1 MEDYLAHWGVKGMR
15 WGVRR
20 YQNKDGTL
28 TPAGQKRY
36 NKEMAKLKAEE
47 KVLKNKQKTQA
58 KINKLEEKR
67 RSINEQKRNIGKKTG
82 LNKSSDSED
91 QQAGKKKSIK
101 DMTDDELNTAV
112 RRAEL
117 EKRYRDLN
125 PKKVSAGKKF
135 VKDVI
140 APAATQVA
148 KNLATDYLT
157 KQGKKYLG
165 LSDDSDD
172 SLKALQK
179 EVNKMNLEKQYKDLK
194 DTYGNDLRKE
204 VQKLTLEKQKA
215 SLEEERKKK
224 EEDKK

>member
-36 NKEMAKLKAEE
+36 NKEMTKLKAEE

-67 RSINEQKRNIGKKTG
+67 RSVNEQKRNIGKKPG
-82 LNKSSDSED
+82 LNKSSDSAD
-91 QQAGKKKSIK
+91 QQTGKKKSVK
-101 DMTDDELNTAV
+101 DMTDDELNAAV

-125 PKKVSAGKKF
+125 PKHISAGKKF
-135 VKDVI
+135 VKDVV

-148 KNLATDYLT
+148 RNLATDFLT

-172 SLKALQK
+172 SLRSLQK

-204 VQKLTLEKQKA
+204 VQKLTLEKQKEA
-215 SLEEERKKK
+215 LEAEKKK
-224 EEDKK
+224 KKDDE

>member
-36 NKEMAKLKAEE
+36 NNEMTKLKEEE

-67 RSINEQKRNIGKKTG
+67 RSVNEQKRNIGKKPS
-82 LNKSSDSED
+82 LNKSSDSAD
-91 QQAGKKKSIK
+91 QQTDKKKSVK
-101 DMTDDELNTAV
+101 DMTDDELNAAV

-204 VQKLTLEKQKA
+204 VQKLTLEKQKET
-215 SLEEERKKK
+215 LEAEKKK
-224 EEDKK
+224 KKDDE

>member
-36 NKEMAKLKAEE
+36 NKEMTKLKAEE

-67 RSINEQKRNIGKKTG
+67 RSVNEQKRNIGKKPG
-82 LNKSSDSED
+82 LNKSSDSAD
-91 QQAGKKKSIK
+91 QQTGKKKSVK
-101 DMTDDELNTAV
+101 DMTDDELNAAV

-204 VQKLTLEKQKA
+204 VQKLTLEKQKET
-215 SLEEERKKK
+215 LEAEKKK
-224 EEDKK
+224 KKDDE

>member
-36 NKEMAKLKAEE
+36 NKEMTKLKAEE

-67 RSINEQKRNIGKKTG
+67 RSVNEQKRNIGKKPG
-82 LNKSSDSED
+82 LNKSSDSAD
-91 QQAGKKKSIK
+91 QQTDKKKSVK
-101 DMTDDELNTAV
+101 DMTDDELNAAV

-194 DTYGNDLRKE
+194 DTYSNDLRKE

-215 SLEEERKKK
+215 TLEAEKKKKK
-224 EEDKK
+224 EDE

>member
-36 NKEMAKLKAEE
+36 NKEMTKLKAEE

-67 RSINEQKRNIGKKTG
+67 RSVNEQKRNIGKKPG
-82 LNKSSDSED
+82 LNKSSDSAD
-91 QQAGKKKSIK
+91 QQTGKKKSVK
-101 DMTDDELNTAV
+101 DMTDDELNAAV

-125 PKKVSAGKKF
+125 PKHISAGEKF
-135 VKDVI
+135 VKDVV

-148 KNLATDYLT
+148 KNLATDFLT

-204 VQKLTLEKQKA
+204 VQKLTLEKQKEA
-215 SLEEERKKK
+215 LEAEKKK
-224 EEDKK
+224 KKDDE

>member
-36 NKEMAKLKAEE
+36 NKEMTKLKAEE

-67 RSINEQKRNIGKKTG
+67 RSVNEQKRNIGKKPG
-82 LNKSSDSED
+82 LNKSSDSAD
-91 QQAGKKKSIK
+91 QQTDKKKSVK
-101 DMTDDELNTAV
+101 DMTDDELNAAV

-204 VQKLTLEKQKA
+204 VQKLTLEKQKET
-215 SLEEERKKK
+215 LEAEKKK
-224 EEDKK
+224 RKDDE